1 MKKFV
6 YTFLLLGIVL
16 WVSAQ
21 SPTTTA
27 PRSVPAPPLAGSSP
41 QRFGDLPPGQYMGP
55 ATCAASSCH
64 GSPAPLENTG
74 ILQNEY
80 DSWLHAGS
88 PSHVKAYEV
97 LLNATSRRIM
107 RNMGIRTPAERTKLC
122 LDCHSTNVPTSLQ
135 SNPIELTDGVSC
147 EACHGPASG
156 WIAQHVQRDWSHEQ
170 SVEAGMTDVRSVPT
184 RARLCMSCHLGDSTK
199 SVDHFLIAAGHPLL
213 RFELDN
219 YTESPLMPPHWKPHG
234 ERPYAAT
241 ERNTHGV
248 RAWAVGQAVAFG
260 ESMNQLARVAGSN
273 TWPEF
278 SVLSC
283 DTCHH
288 TLREGAWRQE
298 RGYDG
303 PPGLPHWSSSQW
315 IVLRAILG
323 EVAPGELATM
333 DREVAALARTTAR
346 MTDEAAIASNARSL
360 GSRVG
365 RLVPRIDELTWNERR
380 IRSMISR
387 AATPPSGQL
396 TDRRSAEQVTYA
408 LVSLS
413 SQLVQENPRLVRS
426 DLVRNIDAL
435 YAQLN
440 APSFPDEFNRD
451 RFVATLARLR

>member
-1 MKKFV
+1 MRKFICTV
-6 YTFLLLGIVL
+6 SLLGGVA
-16 WVSAQ
+16 WVFAQ
-21 SPTTTA
+21 SPTPTP
-27 PRSVPAPPLAGSSP
+27 PRSVPAPPLAGSAP
-41 QRFGDLPPGQYMGP
+41 QRFGNLPPGQYMGP

-80 DSWLHAGS
+80 DSWLHAPA

-97 LLNATSRRIM
+97 LLNPTSRRIV

-122 LDCHSTNVPTSLQ
+122 LDCHTTNIPANLQ
-135 SNPIELTDGVSC
+135 SNAIELTDGVSC

-156 WIAQHVQRDWSHEQ
+156 WIAQHVQRDWTHAQ
-170 SVEAGMTDVRSVPT
+170 SVEAGMTDVRNVPV
-184 RARLCMSCHLGDSTK
+184 RARLCMSCHLGNSTK

-219 YTESPLMPPHWKPHG
+219 YTESPLMPLHWKPHA

-260 ESMNQLARVAGSN
+260 DSMNQLARVAGSN
-273 TWPEF
+273 NWPEF

-283 DTCHH
+283 DSCHH
-288 TLREGAWRQE
+288 SLKDGLWRQQ
-298 RGYDG
+298 RGFDG

-315 IVLRAILG
+315 LVLRAILG
-323 EVAPGELATM
+323 EVAPSEIAGM
-333 DREVAALARTTAR
+333 DKDVAALARTTAR

-360 GSRVG
+360 SSRVA
-365 RLVPRIDELTWNERR
+365 RLVPRIDELTWNEAR
-380 IRSMISR
+380 IRSIIRR
-387 AATPPSGQL
+387 AATPAAGQL
-396 TDRRSAEQVTYA
+396 SDRRSAEQVTYA

-413 SQLVQENPRLVRS
+413 SQIVQENPRLVRS

-440 APSFPDEFNRD
+440 EPHYPDEFNRE
-451 RFVATLARLR
+451 RFMATLARLR